1 MCVWERVCGGS
12 RFPLG
17 VFHVRLW
24 TVSRLFGDHIVMFL
38 LLKNERCV
46 SGGYVFFV
54 TIKASLMVEIFHA
67 SATEVS

>member
-1 MCVWERVCGGS
+1 M
-12 RFPLG
+12 
-17 VFHVRLW
+17 FHVRLW

-54 TIKASLMVEIFHA
+54 TIKESLMVDIFHA